1 MPLMAV
7 FTKTRTHM
15 KTTMKLAFAFLVFF
29 GFAVG
34 AKGQVGIEPETD
46 LTDLAMLL
54 KYKTTGGFIRAV
66 NNDSASWYGTHAES
80 YKLEAYAL
88 FKRLSAM
95 NACGADTFKWVEDP
109 NLETFWSYPRTS
121 TAALMPV
128 IRRSVSRDA
137 VIADLN
143 QTVARGLYCI
153 KRYQAYVGK

>member
-1 MPLMAV
+1 
-7 FTKTRTHM
+7 M

-34 AKGQVGIEPETD
+34 AKGQVGIERD
-46 LTDLAMLL
+46 NTDLAMLL

-66 NNDSASWYGTHAES
+66 NNDSASWYGTHVES
-80 YKLEAYAL
+80 YKTAAYAL

-95 NACGADTFKWVEDP
+95 DACGADTFKWVEDP
-109 NLETFWSYPRTS
+109 NFQTYGSYPRTS

-137 VIADLN
+137 VIADLK